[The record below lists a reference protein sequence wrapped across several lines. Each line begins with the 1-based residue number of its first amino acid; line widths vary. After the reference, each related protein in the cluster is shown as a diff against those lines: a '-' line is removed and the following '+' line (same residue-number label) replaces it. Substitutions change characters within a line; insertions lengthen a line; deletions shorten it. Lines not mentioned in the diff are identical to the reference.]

1 MKAYFRVLLATMMF
15 SLAAR
20 AAETKIAMKDLPVA
34 VQKAVQEQT
43 KGAVIRGFTK
53 EVENGNT
60 EYEAEL
66 TVNGHS
72 KDISFDSA
80 GKIVASEEEV
90 KLENLPAAART
101 AIQKAA
107 EGGALRK
114 VESVTEGGK
123 SFYEASIRKGGKSS
137 EVQVDKDGATIK

>member
-1 MKAYFRVLLATMMF
+1 ML
-15 SLAAR
+15 
-20 AAETKIAMKDLPVA
+20 
-34 VQKAVQEQT
+34 KAVQDQS
-43 KGAVIRGFTK
+43 KGAVVRGFTK

-66 TVNGHS
+66 TVNGHR

-80 GKIVASEEEV
+80 GNVVAVEEEV

-107 EGGALRK
+107 EGGTLRK
-114 VESVTEGGK
+114 VESVTEGGE
-123 SFYEASIRKGGKSS
+123 SFYEASIRKGGKSL
-137 EVQVDKDGATIK
+137 EVQVDKNSATIK